1 MAIRTDRSL
10 KMSGKSTRLSAG
22 RCHREG
28 GGAPFTWPHGDV
40 LGDNANLQSRLSKA
54 YLVWTAA
61 LRRKIK
67 LRKKR
72 KKREGQRGVCLGGGS
87 GGRGVAGKKRIIY
100 RVQIVQI

>member
-10 KMSGKSTRLSAG
+10 KIPGKSTRLSAG

-28 GGAPFTWPHGDV
+28 GRAPFTWPHGDV
-40 LGDNANLQSRLSKA
+40 LGDNANLQRLSKA

-61 LRRKIK
+61 LRRKIR

-72 KKREGQRGVCLGGGS
+72 KIGFQNMDCITVNTKV
-87 GGRGVAGKKRIIY
+87 
-100 RVQIVQI
+100 